1 MPYRRLFILIEGD
14 DEERFIQAVLEPLFL
29 SQYDHVQVWQ
39 YAQETPRKTRN
50 LIRSIQSMGADCIFI
65 RDFDRGPCITSIKE
79 AVQKKYGKHI
89 NAESILVVVREIEG
103 WYAAGI
109 NSDAAAEL
117 DIDALATTDDL
128 TKEQFNQSA
137 PKRFGSSIVFK
148 REVLKRFDMDTAR
161 RKNKSFA
168 YFHRKYLQS

>member
-1 MPYRRLFILIEGD
+1 MPYRRLFFLVEGD
-14 DEERFIQAVLEPLFL
+14 DDERFIQAVLEPLFL
-29 SQYDHVQVWQ
+29 SQYDHVKVVK
-39 YAQETPRKTRN
+39 YAQETPKKTRS
-50 LIRSIQSMGADCIFI
+50 LIRSIQSMGADCIFF
-65 RDFDRGPCITSIKE
+65 RDFDRGPCLTSIKE
-79 AVQKKYGKHI
+79 AVQRKYSEYIGT
-89 NAESILVVVREIEG
+89 ESILVVVREIEG

-117 DIDALATTDDL
+117 DIDALASTDDL

-137 PKRFGSSIVFK
+137 PKRFGSSIVFQ
-148 REVLKRFDMDTAR
+148 REVLKRFDIDTAR

>member
-1 MPYRRLFILIEGD
+1 MMKSGSSKQSLSRFFCRSTIMFNFGSTHKKLRERRRTSSEVFKVWGPIASLFGILTE
-14 DEERFIQAVLEPLFL
+14 APAL
-29 SQYDHVQVWQ
+29 
-39 YAQETPRKTRN
+39 
-50 LIRSIQSMGADCIFI
+50 
-65 RDFDRGPCITSIKE
+65 TSIKE

-109 NSDAAAEL
+109 HSDAAAEL

-148 REVLKRFDMDTAR
+148 REVLKRFDIDTAR